1 MTRSSTRKPQKALKR
16 ANEGAEPRGIHRLL
30 DPAVPGPIGKENF
43 AVAPLD
49 GKFTTRLKAVVD
61 LFSTQKE
68 AASFI
73 GRSPVTL
80 QNWAKGAEPSF
91 SDVTRLAV
99 EKGVSLRWLATGE
112 GEMLGGPA
120 PGDFAYIPRYEVRA
134 GAGFGQPVLSEEVQG
149 FLAFRQDWIR
159 QRLRRNPANLV
170 VIEAFG
176 DSMQP
181 TISDGDVMLV
191 DISEDRVR
199 GSAIYVV
206 GAGNEAVVKRVEL
219 RLDGS
224 LLVKSDNPSYE
235 PIILPRDDAD
245 ELRVIGKV
253 VWSGGLV

>member
-1 MTRSSTRKPQKALKR
+1 MAKAQQQKRGLRRLIDQDEDQKR
-16 ANEGAEPRGIHRLL
+16 GVVAIPGLGERLGQL
-30 DPAVPGPIGKENF
+30 VSMYE
-43 AVAPLD
+43 
-49 GKFTTRLKAVVD
+49 
-61 LFSTQKE
+61 SQKE
-68 AASFI
+68 AAASI
-73 GRSPVTL
+73 GRAPETL
-80 QNWAKGAEPSF
+80 QNWKKGRMPF
-91 SDVTRLAV
+91 FGDVARMAR
-99 EKGVSLRWLATGE
+99 EKGVRLDWLATGD
-112 GEMLGGPA
+112 GPVMSNEREA
-120 PGDFAYIPRYEVRA
+120 ALDAEYAFIPRYEVRA

-176 DSMQP
+176 DSMYP

-235 PIILPRDDAD
+235 PIILPRDDTD

-253 VWSGGLV
+253 VWTGGLV